1 MSKGNGRI
9 VEPGVPSI
17 HDPEYQEI
25 LKHKRVLCKGLR
37 EDGINVS
44 DIDEYSH
51 IINAVVTDIKSLFLE
66 RESYY
71 VEDEDLTEKTLKS
84 LDEIKTACSGCDN
97 SIGEQ
102 VILKEK
108 FLNTV
113 DDIKKDLATII
124 KKHMT

>member
-25 LKHKRVLCKGLR
+25 LKHKKKLCNNLR
-37 EDGINVS
+37 DHGVMVS

-71 VEDEDLTEKTLKS
+71 VEDEDLTEKTIKS
-84 LDEIKTACSGCDN
+84 LNKIETACLGCDN

-113 DDIKKDLATII
+113 DDIIKDMATI